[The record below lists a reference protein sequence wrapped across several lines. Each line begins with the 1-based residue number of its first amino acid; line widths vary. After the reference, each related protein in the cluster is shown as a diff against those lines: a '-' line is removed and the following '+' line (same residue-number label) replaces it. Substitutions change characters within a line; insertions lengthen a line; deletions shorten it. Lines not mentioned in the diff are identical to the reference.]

1 MLPSEMYYPP
11 SDPNLYV
18 NCESENLYA
27 FCQTT
32 TEEVSLGQTITSVSI
47 TMDCQNK
54 GCLTDAIRNF
64 KINNLRNRLST
75 KPFSATLSALS
86 ADDDDY
92 TYDSSSK

>member
-1 MLPSEMYYPP
+1 
-11 SDPNLYV
+11 
-18 NCESENLYA
+18 
-27 FCQTT
+27 
-32 TEEVSLGQTITSVSI
+32 
-47 TMDCQNK
+47 MDCQNK
-54 GCLTDAIRNF
+54 GCLTDTIRNF